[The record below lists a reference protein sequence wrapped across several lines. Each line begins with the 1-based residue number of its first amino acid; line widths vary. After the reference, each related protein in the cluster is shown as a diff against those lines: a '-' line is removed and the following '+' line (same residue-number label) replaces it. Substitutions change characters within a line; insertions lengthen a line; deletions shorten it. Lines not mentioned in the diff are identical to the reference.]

1 MKIGVEW
8 AVSLIFIMIC
18 TITDIRKREI
28 PLTMIILFSCLSLVI
43 AKIRGEEGGWF
54 SFLYSM
60 APGVFFLLLSFCT
73 RQSIGYGDGLFIRW
87 LQEVHNDCCN
97 RVSSFFGICV
107 SVIGLPKGKRKEQ
120 DSFCSL
126 SCHWM
131 GGGLCCAKRNVNG
144 QKGILP

>member
-1 MKIGVEW
+1 MKIGAEW

-73 RQSIGYGDGLFIRW
+73 RQSIGYGDVLVILVLGLYVGYRKCIMI
-87 LQEVHNDCCN
+87 VA
-97 RVSSFFGICV
+97 
-107 SVIGLPKGKRKEQ
+107 IGLVASSVYALVLLVCRKVKGKSRIA
-120 DSFCSL
+120 FVPFL
-126 SCHWM
+126 AIGW
-131 GGGLCCAKRNVNG
+131 GVVYVA
-144 QKGILP
+144 QKGM